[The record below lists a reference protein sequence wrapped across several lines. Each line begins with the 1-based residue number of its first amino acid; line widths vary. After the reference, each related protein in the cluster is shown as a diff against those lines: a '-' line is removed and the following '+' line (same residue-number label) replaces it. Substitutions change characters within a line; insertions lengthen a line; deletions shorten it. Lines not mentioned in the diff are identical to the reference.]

1 MTAYVATLGSA
12 QTNRITADRAGRIIY
27 RRGSFA
33 LTAALAQ
40 NDTIDLL
47 YLPKQHLIVPTLCY
61 LKFPEL
67 DSNAAPTGTIDVG
80 FSGADDDAI
89 FDGVA
94 MGGGSANYSYTP
106 DVAATIWDDTVSDSD
121 RLIRALVKTAVAT
134 GVAVGTIHYILAYV
148 PYEA

>member
-1 MTAYVATLGSA
+1 MTAYVGTLGSA
-12 QTNRITADRAGRIIY
+12 QTHRITADRPGRIIY

-47 YLPKQHLIVPTLCY
+47 YLPKRHLIVPTLCY
-61 LKFPEL
+61 IKFPEL
-67 DSNAAPTGTIDVG
+67 DSNASPTGTLDVG
-80 FSGADDDAI
+80 FDDGDDDAI
-89 FDGVA
+89 FDGIA

-106 DVAATIWDDTVSDSD
+106 DVAATIWDDTVSDDD
-121 RLIRALVKTAVAT
+121 RLIQALVKTAVAT
-134 GVAVGTIHYILAYV
+134 GVASGTIHYVLAYV